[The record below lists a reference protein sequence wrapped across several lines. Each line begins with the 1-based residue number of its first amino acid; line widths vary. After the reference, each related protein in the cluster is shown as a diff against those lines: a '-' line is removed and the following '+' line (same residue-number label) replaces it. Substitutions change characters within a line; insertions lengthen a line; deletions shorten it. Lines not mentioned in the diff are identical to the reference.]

1 MPTPFYHIVLAEEI
15 LDDRRLRTKF
25 RSLLSDDL
33 SAFLFGNVAP
43 DVQAVSNYTRED
55 THFFSIDN
63 VGKNVA
69 YEEMLAKYKELSD
82 VRRLSSM
89 RAAFVAGYLTHLLLD
104 QAWIIEVFNPV
115 FGKTANW
122 GEFRDRLFLHNV
134 LRTFL
139 DHRDYE
145 RLPSDINQKFALTM
159 FSTQWLPFV
168 ENIHFDRWHKFLLEQ
183 LADGSSPKT
192 IEVFAA
198 RTGRKSEDFEE
209 ILLSDDVME
218 EKIFS
223 RVSRTSLE
231 KFRKRALDNSIVML
245 NCYFSSDLGRV

>member
-15 LDDRRLRTKF
+15 LDDSRLQKF
-25 RSLLSDDL
+25 VRNLLSDEL

-43 DVQAVSNYTRED
+43 DVQAVSSYTRED

-63 VGKNVA
+63 VKKNIA
-69 YEEMLAKYKELSD
+69 HEEMLAKHKELSD
-82 VRRLSSM
+82 VRRLSSV
-89 RAAFVAGYLTHLLLD
+89 RAAFVAGYLAHLLLD
-104 QAWIIEVFNPV
+104 QAWIVEVFNPV
-115 FGKTANW
+115 FGKTVNW
-122 GEFRDRLFLHNV
+122 GEFRERLFLHNI

-139 DHRDYE
+139 DQRDYE
-145 RLPSDINQKFALTM
+145 RLPGDINQKFALYI

-168 ENIHFDRWHKFLLEQ
+168 ENIYLYRWHNFLSEQ
-183 LADGSSPKT
+183 LADGSSPRT

-198 RTGRKSEDFEE
+198 RMGRKSEDFEE
-209 ILLSDDVME
+209 ILLRHDLLE

-231 KFRKRALDNSIVML
+231 KFRKRALDNSVVML
-245 NCYFSSDLGRV
+245 NYYFSSDLGRV